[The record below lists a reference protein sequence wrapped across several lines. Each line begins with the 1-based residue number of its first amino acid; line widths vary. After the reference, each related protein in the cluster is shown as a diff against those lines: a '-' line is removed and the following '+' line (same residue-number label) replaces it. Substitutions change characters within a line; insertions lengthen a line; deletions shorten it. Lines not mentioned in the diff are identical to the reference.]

1 MIRTACEGYLL
12 EEAELREKLANL
24 EQDLVK
30 EKQDRFFE
38 TAQLQSEI
46 DDLNLRYMV
55 DVKEV

>member
-38 TAQLQSEI
+38 TAQLQ
-46 DDLNLRYMV
+46 
-55 DVKEV
+55 